1 MSSLIPDSPLIFSP
15 QLAATIGL
23 EEAILLQVLH
33 DVALFQS
40 NQPYTLTVAGLARK
54 LPFWPV
60 VDLQRVTKS
69 LGDKGVIRL
78 YSPPL
83 TQTEVLQF
91 DFGSS
96 AVALQP
102 AASGSANPTPAG
114 TAIITAISAGQK
126 GANRISA
133 TWQPDATVLAQLK
146 QHHGIPDTFSREQV
160 PTFVTYWRD
169 RNDIAHSWNAKF
181 MEHVLHRWQRQR
193 ADLTFLHAT
202 SEPSNMGQQWQ
213 PNPDAMEIL
222 QRTGINGAFIE
233 DTIPE
238 FVLYWRERGDATT
251 TWNSKFIQH
260 VKRQW
265 ARYTSTLKYDT
276 EPRRIPANWQP
287 AAEVF
292 DILKM
297 ANIDAHFAQRV
308 LPEFVLYWKES
319 NQLQSSW
326 NTKFL
331 QHVKYCWAN
340 QHLLRQ
346 NHEGQQNAAGA
357 NTPAISSFV
366 AKHTDRSWADGL

>member
-33 DVALFQS
+33 DVALLQS
-40 NQPYTLTVAGLARK
+40 SQPFTLTVAGLAKK

-60 VDLQRVTKS
+60 TDLQRVSKS
-69 LGDKGVIRL
+69 LGDKGVIRI

-91 DFGSS
+91 DFDS
-96 AVALQP
+96 AP
-102 AASGSANPTPAG
+102 AAPAANPLASNAPSN
-114 TAIITAISAGQK
+114 ITALNTAQK

-133 TWQPDATVLAQLK
+133 SWQPDATVLAQLK
-146 QHHGIPDTFSREQV
+146 QHHGIPETFSRDQV
-160 PTFVTYWRD
+160 PGFVLYWRE
-169 RNDIAHSWNAKF
+169 RNEIAHSWGAKF
-181 MEHVLHRWQRQR
+181 LEHVLHRWQRQR
-193 ADLTFLHAT
+193 ADLTFLHPT
-202 SEPSNMGQQWQ
+202 SEASNMGAQWQ
-213 PNPDAMEIL
+213 PNPDAVSIL
-222 QRTGINGAFIE
+222 RSNGINVAFIE
-233 DTIPE
+233 DAIPE
-238 FVLYWRERGDATT
+238 FVLYWRERGEATT

-260 VKRQW
+260 VKKQW
-265 ARYTSTLKYDT
+265 ARFTSTLKYDT

-287 AAEVF
+287 DHEVF

-297 ANIDAHFAQRV
+297 ANINDDFAKSV

-319 NQLQSSW
+319 NKLQSSW

-340 QHLLRQ
+340 QHLLRL
-346 NHEGQQNAAGA
+346 NHEGQQNTAGA
-357 NTPAISSFV
+357 DAPAISSFV
-366 AKHTDRSWADGL
+366 AKHTDRSWADNL